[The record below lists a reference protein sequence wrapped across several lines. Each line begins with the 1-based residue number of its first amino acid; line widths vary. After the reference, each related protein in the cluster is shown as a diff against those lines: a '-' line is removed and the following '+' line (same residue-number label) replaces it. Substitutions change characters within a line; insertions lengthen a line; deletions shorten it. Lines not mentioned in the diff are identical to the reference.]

1 MDLVN
6 KSGKF
11 SKKFEKFTG
20 ALILLCFLNG
30 RFETDEP

>member
-11 SKKFEKFTG
+11 SDKFEGFTG
-20 ALILLCFLNG
+20 MWTCDSKF
-30 RFETDEP
+30 DV